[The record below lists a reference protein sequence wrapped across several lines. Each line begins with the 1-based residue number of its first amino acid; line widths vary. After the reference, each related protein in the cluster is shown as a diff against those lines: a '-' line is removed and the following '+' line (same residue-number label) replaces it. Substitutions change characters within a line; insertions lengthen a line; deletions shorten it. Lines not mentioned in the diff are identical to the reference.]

1 MIEEILSSI
10 FKVAEMKKTQTHIR
24 SVYQTRRPCF
34 GVLISSCLRLRNG
47 HSIHFVSALL
57 LELLQSCAYNVEGDI
72 DDIRRKANL
81 RSMTSAHNN
90 DEASGEPNEAEAHV
104 ICKRTVELI
113 EKSAFAIVNFLL
125 KKLVLRLSIA

>member
-24 SVYQTRRPCF
+24 SVHDSGIALFHKLTCK
-34 GVLISSCLRLRNG
+34 GLRLRNG

-57 LELLQSCAYNVEGDI
+57 MELLQSCAYNVGDSI
-72 DDIRRKANL
+72 NSLRSRANL
-81 RSMTSAHNN
+81 RSMTSDHIA
-90 DEASGEPNEAEAHV
+90 ETSGEPNEAEEHLV
-104 ICKRTVELI
+104 CKRTIELI

-125 KKLVLRLSIA
+125 KKLAPRS

>member
-24 SVYQTRRPCF
+24 SAVYQTRRPCF

-81 RSMTSAHNN
+81 RSMTSAHN
-90 DEASGEPNEAEAHV
+90 DEASGEPNEAEEHV